1 MSDQL
6 KIPCVFMRGG
16 TSRGPYFIKSDLPDD
31 IESRDKVLLAVMGSP
46 DNRQIDG
53 LGGADPVKSKVAMVS
68 KSKEDG
74 IDVDYHFAQ
83 VKVDEPIVDTKP
95 SCGNMLIGVGPFSI
109 ERGLVEAQDGLTKVI
124 IRDVNTG
131 MKIEETVRTPNKIVS
146 YEGDLKIDGVP
157 NPGSPVDLSFLEVIG
172 SKTKKL
178 FPTGNK
184 IDKINGI
191 ECSMVDSAMPVL
203 FFRARD
209 FGITG
214 NESHIELN
222 QKQDLIDK
230 MNEIRI
236 EVGKRIGFG
245 DVSKSVIPKVALL
258 SKADKGSIKSRYFM
272 PWQCHNAYA
281 ITGTICLATAAKSK
295 GTICN
300 EYYDDFSNEGFF
312 EIEHPT
318 GISKVKVKVKREGD
332 EIIDLVATTTR
343 HARLIMS
350 GEVHIQKSLLK

>member
-1 MSDQL
+1 
-6 KIPCVFMRGG
+6 
-16 TSRGPYFIKSDLPDD
+16 
-31 IESRDKVLLAVMGSP
+31 
-46 DNRQIDG
+46 
-53 LGGADPVKSKVAMVS
+53 
-68 KSKEDG
+68 
-74 IDVDYHFAQ
+74 
-83 VKVDEPIVDTKP
+83 
-95 SCGNMLIGVGPFSI
+95 GNMLIGVGPFSI

-157 NPGSPVDLSFLEVIG
+157 NPGSPVDLNFLEVIG

-203 FFRARD
+203 FFRASD
-209 FGITG
+209 FGVTG

-300 EYYDDFSNEGFF
+300 EYYDDFSDEGFF

-318 GISKVKVKVKREGD
+318 GISKVKVRVTREGE
-332 EIIDLVATTTR
+332 EIVDLVATTTR

>member
-1 MSDQL
+1 
-6 KIPCVFMRGG
+6 MRGG

-31 IESRDKVLLAVMGSP
+31 IPTRDKVLLAAMGSP

-53 LGGADPVKSKVAMVS
+53 LGGADPVKSKVAIVS
-68 KSKEDG
+68 KSDESG
-74 IDVDYHFAQ
+74 VDVNYHFAQ
-83 VKVDEPIVDTKP
+83 VKIDEPIVDTKP

-109 ERGLVEAQDGLTKVI
+109 ERGLVEAQDGLTKVV

-191 ECSMVDSAMPVL
+191 QCSMVDSAMPVL
-203 FFRARD
+203 FFRASD
-209 FGITG
+209 FGVTG

-300 EYYDDFSNEGFF
+300 EYYDDFSDEGFF

-318 GISKVKVKVKREGD
+318 GISKVKVKVTREGE
-332 EIIDLVATTTR
+332 EIVDLVATTTR

>member
-6 KIPCVFMRGG
+6 KIPCIFMRGG

-31 IESRDKVLLAVMGSP
+31 IPTRDKVLLAAMGSP

-53 LGGADPVKSKVAMVS
+53 LGGADPVKSKVAIVS
-68 KSKEDG
+68 KSDEAG
-74 IDVDYHFAQ
+74 VDVNYHFAQ
-83 VKVDEPIVDTKP
+83 VKIDEPIVDTKP

-109 ERGLVEAQDGLTKVI
+109 ERGLVEAQDGLTKVV

-203 FFRARD
+203 FFRASD
-209 FGITG
+209 FGVTG
-214 NESHIELN
+214 NESHTELN

-230 MNEIRI
+230 MNKIRI

-300 EYYDDFSNEGFF
+300 EYYDDFSDEGFF

-318 GISKVKVKVKREGD
+318 GISKVKVKVTREGE
-332 EIIDLVATTTR
+332 EIVDLVATTTR

>member
-6 KIPCVFMRGG
+6 KIPCIFMRGG
-16 TSRGPYFIKSDLPDD
+16 TSRGPYFIKSDLPED
-31 IESRDKVLLAVMGSP
+31 IETRDKVLLAAMGSP

-53 LGGADPVKSKVAMVS
+53 LGGADPVKSKVAIVS
-68 KSKEDG
+68 KSDEAG
-74 IDVDYHFAQ
+74 VDVNYHFAQ
-83 VKVDEPIVDTKP
+83 VKIDEPIVDTKP

-109 ERGLVEAQDGLTKVI
+109 ERGLVEAQDGPTKVI

-157 NPGSPVDLSFLEVIG
+157 NPGSPVDLNFLEVIG

-191 ECSMVDSAMPVL
+191 ECSLVDSAMPVL
-203 FFRARD
+203 FFRASD
-209 FGITG
+209 FGVTG

-300 EYYDDFSNEGFF
+300 EYYDDFSDEGFF

-318 GISKVKVKVKREGD
+318 GISKVKVRVTREGE
-332 EIIDLVATTTR
+332 EIVDLVATTTR

>member
-1 MSDQL
+1 
-6 KIPCVFMRGG
+6 MRGG

-31 IESRDKVLLAVMGSP
+31 IPTRDKVLLAAMGSP

-53 LGGADPVKSKVAMVS
+53 LGGADPVKSKVAIVS
-68 KSKEDG
+68 KSDEAG
-74 IDVDYHFAQ
+74 VDVNYHFAQ
-83 VKVDEPIVDTKP
+83 VKIDEPIVDTKP

-109 ERGLVEAQDGLTKVI
+109 ERGLVEAQDGLTKVV

-184 IDKINGI
+184 IDKINGV

-203 FFRARD
+203 FFRASD
-209 FGITG
+209 FGVTG

-300 EYYDDFSNEGFF
+300 EYYDDFSDEGFF

-318 GISKVKVKVKREGD
+318 GISKVKVKVTREGE

>member
-1 MSDQL
+1 
-6 KIPCVFMRGG
+6 MRGG

-31 IESRDKVLLAVMGSP
+31 IESRDKILLAVMGSP

-83 VKVDEPIVDTKP
+83 VKIDEPIVDTKP

-184 IDKINGI
+184 IDNINGI

-203 FFRARD
+203 FFRASD

-318 GISKVKVKVKREGD
+318 GISKVKVKVTREGD

>member
-6 KIPCVFMRGG
+6 KIPCIFMRGG
-16 TSRGPYFIKSDLPDD
+16 TSRGPYFIKSDLPED
-31 IESRDKVLLAVMGSP
+31 IETRDKVLLAAMGSP

-53 LGGADPVKSKVAMVS
+53 LGGADPVKSKVAIVS
-68 KSKEDG
+68 KSDEAG
-74 IDVDYHFAQ
+74 VDVNYHFAQ
-83 VKVDEPIVDTKP
+83 VKIDEPIVDTKP

-124 IRDVNTG
+124 IRDMNTG

-157 NPGSPVDLSFLEVIG
+157 NPGSPVDLNFLEVIG

-203 FFRARD
+203 FFRASD
-209 FGITG
+209 FGVTG

-300 EYYDDFSNEGFF
+300 EYYDDFSDESLF

-318 GISKVKVKVKREGD
+318 GISKVKVRVTRESE
-332 EIIDLVATTTR
+332 EIVDLVATTTR

>member
-1 MSDQL
+1 
-6 KIPCVFMRGG
+6 MRGG
-16 TSRGPYFIKSDLPDD
+16 TSRGPYFIKSDLPED
-31 IESRDKVLLAVMGSP
+31 IETRDKVLLAAMGSP

-53 LGGADPVKSKVAMVS
+53 LGGADPVKSKVAIVS
-68 KSKEDG
+68 KSDEAG
-74 IDVDYHFAQ
+74 VDVNYHFAQ
-83 VKVDEPIVDTKP
+83 VKIDEPIVDTKP

-157 NPGSPVDLSFLEVIG
+157 NPGSPVDLNFLEVIG

-203 FFRARD
+203 FFRASD
-209 FGITG
+209 FGVTG

-300 EYYDDFSNEGFF
+300 EYYDDFSDEGFF

-318 GISKVKVKVKREGD
+318 GISKVKVRVTREGE
-332 EIIDLVATTTR
+332 EIVDLVATTTR

>member
-6 KIPCVFMRGG
+6 KIPCIFMRGG
-16 TSRGPYFIKSDLPDD
+16 TSRGPYFIKSDLPED
-31 IESRDKVLLAVMGSP
+31 IETRDKVLLAAMGSP

-53 LGGADPVKSKVAMVS
+53 LGGADPVKSKVAIVS
-68 KSKEDG
+68 KSDEAG
-74 IDVDYHFAQ
+74 VDVNYHFAQ
-83 VKVDEPIVDTKP
+83 VKIDEPIVDTKP

-157 NPGSPVDLSFLEVIG
+157 NPGSPVDLNFLEVIG

-184 IDKINGI
+184 IDRINGI

-203 FFRARD
+203 FFRASD
-209 FGITG
+209 FGVTG

-300 EYYDDFSNEGFF
+300 EYYDDFSDESLF

-318 GISKVKVKVKREGD
+318 GISKVKVRVTREGE
-332 EIIDLVATTTR
+332 EIVDLVATTTR

>member
-1 MSDQL
+1 
-6 KIPCVFMRGG
+6 MRGG
-16 TSRGPYFIKSDLPDD
+16 TSRGPYFIKSDLPED
-31 IESRDKVLLAVMGSP
+31 IETRDKVLLAAMGSP

-53 LGGADPVKSKVAMVS
+53 LGGADPVKSKVAIVS
-68 KSKEDG
+68 KSDEAG
-74 IDVDYHFAQ
+74 VDVNYHFAQ
-83 VKVDEPIVDTKP
+83 VKIDEPIVDTKP

-124 IRDVNTG
+124 IRDMNTG

-157 NPGSPVDLSFLEVIG
+157 NPGSPVDLNFLEVIG

-203 FFRARD
+203 FFRASD
-209 FGITG
+209 FGVTG

-300 EYYDDFSNEGFF
+300 EYYDDFSDEGFF

-318 GISKVKVKVKREGD
+318 GISKVQVRVTREGE
-332 EIIDLVATTTR
+332 EIVDLVATTTR

>member
-6 KIPCVFMRGG
+6 KIPCIFMRGG
-16 TSRGPYFIKSDLPDD
+16 TSRGPYFIKSDLPED
-31 IESRDKVLLAVMGSP
+31 IETRDKVLLAAMGSP

-53 LGGADPVKSKVAMVS
+53 LGGADPVKSKVAIVS
-68 KSKEDG
+68 KSDEAG
-74 IDVDYHFAQ
+74 VDVNYHFAQ
-83 VKVDEPIVDTKP
+83 VKIDEPIVDTKP

-109 ERGLVEAQDGLTKVI
+109 ERGLVEAQDGLTKVV

-157 NPGSPVDLSFLEVIG
+157 NSGSPVDLNFLEVIG

-191 ECSMVDSAMPVL
+191 ECSLVDSAMPVL
-203 FFRARD
+203 FFRASD
-209 FGITG
+209 FGVTG

-300 EYYDDFSNEGFF
+300 EYYDDFSDEGFF

-318 GISKVKVKVKREGD
+318 GISKVKVRVTREGE
-332 EIIDLVATTTR
+332 EIVDLVATTTR

-350 GEVHIQKSLLK
+350 GEVHILKSLLK

>member
-6 KIPCVFMRGG
+6 KIPCIFMRGG

-31 IESRDKVLLAVMGSP
+31 IPTRDKVLLATMGSP

-53 LGGADPVKSKVAMVS
+53 LGGADPVKSKVAIVS
-68 KSKEDG
+68 KSDEAG
-74 IDVDYHFAQ
+74 VDVNYHFAQ
-83 VKVDEPIVDTKP
+83 VKIDEPIVDTKP

-109 ERGLVEAQDGLTKVI
+109 ERGLVEAQDGLTKVV

-184 IDKINGI
+184 IDKINGM

-203 FFRARD
+203 FFRASD
-209 FGITG
+209 FGVTG

-300 EYYDDFSNEGFF
+300 EYYDDFSDEGFF

-318 GISKVKVKVKREGD
+318 GISKVKVKVTREGE
-332 EIIDLVATTTR
+332 EIVDLVATTTR

>member
-1 MSDQL
+1 
-6 KIPCVFMRGG
+6 MRGG

-31 IESRDKVLLAVMGSP
+31 IPTRDKVLLAAMGSP
-46 DNRQIDG
+46 DSRQIDG
-53 LGGADPVKSKVAMVS
+53 LGGADPVKSKVAIVS
-68 KSKEDG
+68 KSDEAG
-74 IDVDYHFAQ
+74 VDVNYHFAQ
-83 VKVDEPIVDTKP
+83 VKIDEPIVDTKP

-109 ERGLVEAQDGLTKVI
+109 ERGLVEAQDGLTKVV

-184 IDKINGI
+184 IDKINGV

-203 FFRARD
+203 FFRASD
-209 FGITG
+209 FGVTG

-300 EYYDDFSNEGFF
+300 EYYDDFSDEGFF

-318 GISKVKVKVKREGD
+318 GISKVKVKVTREGE
-332 EIIDLVATTTR
+332 EIVDLVATTTR

>member
-6 KIPCVFMRGG
+6 KIPCIFMRGG
-16 TSRGPYFIKSDLPDD
+16 TSRGPYFIKSDLPED
-31 IESRDKVLLAVMGSP
+31 IETRDKVLLAAMGSP

-53 LGGADPVKSKVAMVS
+53 LGGADPVKSKVAIVS
-68 KSKEDG
+68 KSDEAG
-74 IDVDYHFAQ
+74 VDVNYHFAQ
-83 VKVDEPIVDTKP
+83 VKIDEPIVDTKP

-124 IRDVNTG
+124 IRDMNTG

-157 NPGSPVDLSFLEVIG
+157 NPGSPVDLNFLEVIG

-203 FFRARD
+203 FFRASD
-209 FGITG
+209 FGVTG

-300 EYYDDFSNEGFF
+300 EYYDDFSDESLF

-318 GISKVKVKVKREGD
+318 GISKVKVRVTREGE
-332 EIIDLVATTTR
+332 EIVDLVATTTR

>member
-6 KIPCVFMRGG
+6 KIPCIFMRGG

-31 IESRDKVLLAVMGSP
+31 IPTRDKVLLAAMGSP

-53 LGGADPVKSKVAMVS
+53 LGGADPVKSKVAIVS
-68 KSKEDG
+68 KSDEAG
-74 IDVDYHFAQ
+74 VDVNYHFAQ
-83 VKVDEPIVDTKP
+83 VKIDEPIVDTKP

-109 ERGLVEAQDGLTKVI
+109 ERGLVEAQDGLTKVV

-203 FFRARD
+203 FFRASD
-209 FGITG
+209 FGVTG

-300 EYYDDFSNEGFF
+300 EYYDDFSDEGFF

-318 GISKVKVKVKREGD
+318 GISKVKVKVTREDD
-332 EIIDLVATTTR
+332 EIVDLVATTTR